1 MVETKDIRNSS
12 KVTCASVG
20 AESGIDDLEPQQRYP
35 FTLNNLRLLT
45 VRTCSGLLDVGYR
58 LFGVAFSL
66 LT

>member
-1 MVETKDIRNSS
+1 M
-12 KVTCASVG
+12 TCATVD
-20 AESGIDDLEPQQRYP
+20 AETGIDDLEPQQRYP